1 MQLKPYLPTAF
12 IAVVIAYCSVQYL
25 TGDRGFFSQESRQV
39 ELAIKEKQLAELRAV
54 RKDLE
59 ARDRFLRTDNLSKE
73 LLEERARILLGL
85 NAPGEYV
92 IRDQIARDDQS

>member
-1 MQLKPYLPTAF
+1 MPTAI
-12 IAVVIAYCSVQYL
+12 IAIIIAYCSVQYL
-25 TGDRGFFSQESRQV
+25 TGDKGFFSQESRQV
-39 ELAIKEKQLAELRAV
+39 ELAIKEKNLTELRAM

-85 NAPGEYV
+85 NSPDEYV
-92 IRDQIARDDQS
+92 IRDRIKSDDQS